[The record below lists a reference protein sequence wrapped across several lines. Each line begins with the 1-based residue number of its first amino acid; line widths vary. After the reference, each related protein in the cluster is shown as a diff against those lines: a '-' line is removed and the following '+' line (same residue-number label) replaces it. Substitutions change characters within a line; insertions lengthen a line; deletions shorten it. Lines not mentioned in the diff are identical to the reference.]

1 VHVRSI
7 VKYSNYKK
15 FGSSIKITFEGQDIT
30 SKAQQPDPG
39 KAPAGQPQSQT
50 PSQTPPAPHP

>member
-30 SKAQQPDPG
+30 SKAQQPDAG
-39 KAPAGQPQSQT
+39 KAPAGQP
-50 PSQTPPAPHP
+50 PSQPPNATPAAPHP